1 MKILLKNSFKL
12 DVVISILEVL
22 MNKENNEWLHKII

>member
-1 MKILLKNSFKL
+1 MKIILKNSFKV

-22 MNKENNEWLHKII
+22 MNKENSEWLHKII